1 MRQAVMEAALQK
13 PSGTVA
19 ETPSQPSSTEH
30 YFTPVDPSKNS
41 QEDVIMATNDSQL
54 AGKIAGRLV
63 LTTKNSEKSTN
74 GGRGG
79 YVPEPQAN
87 IQRAESLVASNGLH
101 ERLPMETWNTSD
113 EEPRRR
119 RPEPRTE
126 LHVPDI
132 RPLSPPLILDF
143 TTFDGS
149 YDDLLGNVLLPSIT
163 RLHADSA
170 MTTIWTC
177 CIGLAFT

>member
-1 MRQAVMEAALQK
+1 MSLRQAVMEAALQK

-30 YFTPVDPSKNS
+30 YFTPVDPFTINSKS
-41 QEDVIMATNDSQL
+41 SREDVIMATKDSQP

-63 LTTKNSEKSTN
+63 LTTKNSEKNIN
-74 GGRGG
+74 GGRGD
-79 YVPEPQAN
+79 YLAEPQAN
-87 IQRAESLVASNGLH
+87 IQRAESQVASNGLH
-101 ERLPMETWNTSD
+101 ERQPMETHSWNSSD
-113 EEPRRR
+113 EVPRRK
-119 RPEPRTE
+119 RPEPRME

-149 YDDLLGNVLLPSIT
+149 YDDLLGNVLLPSVT
-163 RLHADSA
+163 RSHVYNA
-170 MTTIWTC
+170 MTTI
-177 CIGLAFT
+177 